1 MAAVGRDTGEHEMSR
16 SRAARGQPAILLAL
30 FLAASTIFA
39 LPAAAQSW
47 KSIPANP
54 DVEFTY
60 IPPEAPELKSV
71 YERLKERQVLEEL
84 RHFLAPLR
92 LPHLLHIRTAQCN
105 QANAFYNPRDRSI
118 TLCYEL
124 VEKIR
129 EQAPETASP
138 DGFVTRQAAIIG
150 GVIGVVLHESGHM
163 IFDMFD
169 VPIFGREEDAAD
181 ATASFLAL
189 QFNKDVARTVIK
201 GFVYQWAAEKD
212 PPASAPMTA
221 FADEHGTASQRM
233 YNTLCLAYGGDPQTF
248 QEFVDR
254 GWLPKTR
261 AEGCA
266 REFEVVKFAFETTIF
281 PFIDANL
288 MARVKQAQW
297 LNPDELK

>member
-1 MAAVGRDTGEHEMSR
+1 MNR
-16 SRAARGQPAILLAL
+16 SRVAHDMPAILLAL
-30 FLAASTIFA
+30 TLAASAI
-39 LPAAAQSW
+39 LVVPAAAQNW

-54 DVEFTY
+54 DVELTY
-60 IPPEAPELKSV
+60 VAPEAPELQSV
-71 YERLKERQVLEEL
+71 YQRLKERQVLEEL
-84 RHFLAPLR
+84 QHFLAPLR
-92 LPHLLHIRTAQCN
+92 LPHLLHVRTAQCN
-105 QANAFYNPRDRSI
+105 QANAFYSSSDRSL

-129 EQAPETASP
+129 EQAPKTASP
-138 DGFVTRQAAIIG
+138 DGFITRQAAIIG

-181 ATASFLAL
+181 ETASFLAL
-189 QFNKDVARTVIK
+189 QFNRDVARTIIK

-212 PPASAPMTA
+212 PPASGPMTP

-254 GWLPKTR
+254 GWLPKAR
-261 AEGCA
+261 AEGCG
-266 REFEVVKFAFETTIF
+266 REFELVKFAFETTIF